1 MLYKNSF
8 ADLQVGLPWGGWEV
22 RLRSSKFSFAEEKK
36 TFFLASQP
44 LETWNAWWCGT
55 KKIFGTVERER
66 ERDLFFSS
74 FRLISSFCSRFFEG
88 YFFCIS
94 CGQLCFENLRICVE
108 GRRTPFP
115 RSFQRRNAF
124 FWRYSKEFRI
134 MTRIYN
140 NGCPHQFQVLP
151 YFWERRF

>member
-66 ERDLFFSS
+66 EREIFSS
-74 FRLISSFCSRFFEG
+74 LLFVSFLLFVLVFSRVIFFASVAVN
-88 YFFCIS
+88 Y
-94 CGQLCFENLRICVE
+94 
-108 GRRTPFP
+108 
-115 RSFQRRNAF
+115 
-124 FWRYSKEFRI
+124 
-134 MTRIYN
+134 
-140 NGCPHQFQVLP
+140 VLKI
-151 YFWERRF
+151 